1 MENLVLYDWVSITS
15 KIHSP
20 EQMISLLGM
29 EGVSWEQIKGAH
41 GYKDR
46 LYWNCI
52 SIHFNGSDDM
62 GVWLELSGQGCR
74 AFESFGHGD
83 YEFLFSVVRANPEQM
98 KFTRLD
104 IAFDDH
110 TGLLDMNTLISDTLA
125 NNYVAKATSWEVVQ
139 SNKGTSVIIGSRQS
153 PVLIRIYDKAAERGY
168 KEGSTRG
175 DTSPLV
181 ETTSPR
187 EPQFAETNPAPAGAN
202 QMINQNHWIRIELQL
217 RDNRASEFVCYQM
230 DHNFEVGETFSGVL
244 LNYLRYVV
252 PDELDSN
259 KWRWPLT
266 DYWAVVVGAA
276 CAIPIYVKP
285 GVQYNLLNC
294 EKLVFEQYGN
304 AISALLQIYDFDT
317 FMDKL
322 QHRKCRP
329 NPKYTRMVKNYL
341 AGDILNENA

>member
-29 EGVSWEQIKGAH
+29 EDVSWEQIKGAH

-52 SIHFNGSDDM
+52 SIHYNGSDDM

-74 AFESFGHGD
+74 AFETFGHGD
-83 YEFLFSVVRANPEQM
+83 YELLFSVVRANPEQM

-110 TGLLDMNTLISDTLA
+110 TGLLDMNTLIADTLA

-181 ETTSPR
+181 KSTPPR
-187 EPQFAETNPAPAGAN
+187 GPQSAETNPAPAGAN
-202 QMINQNHWIRIELQL
+202 ENHWVRIELQL
-217 RDNRASEFVCYQM
+217 RDERATEYVLYQM
-230 DHNFEVGETFSGVL
+230 QHNFEVGETFSGVL
-244 LNYLRYVV
+244 LNYLRFVV
-252 PDELDSN
+252 PDEMDSN

-266 DYWAVVVGAA
+266 DYWADVVGAA
-276 CAIPIYVKP
+276 CAISIYVKP

-294 EKLVFEQYGN
+294 EEFVYGQCGN
-304 AISALLQIYDFDT
+304 AIIALLQVYDFDT

-322 QHRKCRP
+322 KHRKSRP

-341 AGDILNENA
+341 AGDVLNENA

>member
-29 EGVSWEQIKGAH
+29 ENVTWEQIKGAH

-52 SIHFNGSDDM
+52 SIHYNGSDDM

-74 AFESFGHGD
+74 AFETFGHGD
-83 YEFLFSVVRANPEQM
+83 YEFLFSVVLQNPEQM

-104 IAFDDH
+104 VAFDDH
-110 TGLLDMNTLISDTLA
+110 TGLLDMNTLISDALA
-125 NNYVAKATSWEVVQ
+125 SNYVAKATSWEVVQ

-153 PVLIRIYDKAAERGY
+153 PILIRIYDKAAERNLTD
-168 KEGSTRG
+168 GS
-175 DTSPLV
+175 
-181 ETTSPR
+181 
-187 EPQFAETNPAPAGAN
+187 
-202 QMINQNHWIRIELQL
+202 HWVRIELQL
-217 RDNRASEFVCYQM
+217 RDERATEFARYQM
-230 DHNFEVGETFSGVL
+230 KHNFEVGETFAGVL
-244 LNYLRYVV
+244 LNYLRFVV
-252 PDELDSN
+252 PDEMDSN

-266 DYWAVVVGAA
+266 NYWSDVVGAA

-285 GVQYNLLNC
+285 GVTYNLLNC
-294 EKLVFEQYGN
+294 EEFVYGQCGN
-304 AISALLQIYDFDT
+304 AISALLQVYDFKT
-317 FMDKL
+317 FLDKL
-322 QHRKCRP
+322 QHRKSRP

-341 AGDILNENA
+341 AGDVLNENAES